1 MNKLLLG
8 VTLGLS
14 LTANAELPAD
24 LKAVNE
30 VFENIAIP
38 LDSQDEFKF
47 TSEAVTLEADTNAVA
62 HILKTESSDLIESG
76 AGIET
81 FKVTSLYLDKDAKPE
96 DNLFNTLNADQL
108 AQRLYV
114 EDESYEYGPFF
125 CGAMKINSES
135 GEYLAQNCMRDLKT
149 LTQKIQDLKLNV
161 TLTEVIGNS
170 WGDLKYNVLYV
181 HSNDEDGKMLK
192 IYFDVL
198 HEI

>member
-1 MNKLLLG
+1 MKKLLLG
-8 VTLGLS
+8 VTLGLTFS
-14 LTANAELPAD
+14 ANAELPAD
-24 LKAVNE
+24 LKAVND

-38 LDSQDEFKF
+38 QDSQDEYKF
-47 TSEAVTLEADTNAVA
+47 VSELVTLVPDTNAA
-62 HILKTESSDLIESG
+62 AQILQRESTDLIESE

-96 DNLFNTLNADQL
+96 DNLFNTLNAEQL
-108 AQRLYV
+108 AKRLYV
-114 EDESYEYGPFF
+114 EDESYEYGPYF
-125 CGAMKINSES
+125 CGAMKINAES

-161 TLTEVIGNS
+161 TLTEVVGNS

-181 HSNDEDGKMLK
+181 HSKDEDGKILR